1 MLTAPV
7 PVRYAAPVTGVPV
20 TLSFLLHPEAINS
33 APAIAAVM
41 LVALTFF
48 AFTQLS
54 AVDWLE
60 LEKNAFTCQQ
70 HDTNARAFMRRA
82 IVRRSSRARSCV
94 RQQRGNK
101 RAEPVTWSA
110 STSIVCCDN

>member
-20 TLSFLLHPEAINS
+20 KLSFLLHPEAINS
-33 APAIAAVM
+33 TPAITAVM
-41 LVALTFF
+41 LVALTFL

-60 LEKNAFTCQQ
+60 LEKNALTCQD
-70 HDTNARAFMRRA
+70 HDTNARAFVRRD
-82 IVRRSSRARSCV
+82 IVRRCYHARSL
-94 RQQRGNK
+94 
-101 RAEPVTWSA
+101 
-110 STSIVCCDN
+110 